1 MDTETFNTQTRMKV
15 LSSEELEDEAK
26 ADQKPASAS
35 TVAYRLI
42 ETNQDLVRL
51 ACVILL
57 AMLCGFWLGRI
68 ATTWKITNLPTIEQI
83 QKMALTIQDF
93 IETLIIMAVGAYTTW
108 KKIYTP
114 PGEFTKSLI
123 TRAGVSSA
131 PAQSKKKIRFGRTV
145 SPED

>member
-1 MDTETFNTQTRMKV
+1 MDEVFNTQTRMKV
-15 LSSEELEDEAK
+15 LSSQELEEEAK
-26 ADQKPASAS
+26 QETRPASSS

-57 AMLCGFWLGRI
+57 AMLLGFWIGRI
-68 ATTWKITNLPTIEQI
+68 ATTWKITNLPSLDEIHKI
-83 QKMALTIQDF
+83 ALSVQDF
-93 IETLIIMAVGAYTTW
+93 IETLVILCVGVYTTW

-114 PGEFTKSLI
+114 PGEFTRSLI
-123 TRAGVSSA
+123 SRAGVSIS
-131 PAQSKKKIRFGRTV
+131 PQQSKKKIKFGRTV